1 MSKRLGHAQLVE
13 IAIKLRKQGRLPTQ
27 IIGVLVNEFGALRKE
42 VLTDIVEVTQV
53 QPLDGA
59 VTPVA
64 VRIKQLRTLKAGW
77 LDGAGKPP
85 SDTSLD
91 WLEQLLGQ
99 LPSDGSLP
107 RPYLYPTPE
116 GSVQAEWDIGPWS
129 VTAEVDALNRRL
141 AVSALN
147 TQTQA
152 SHDYD
157 IQAEHAEELV
167 NFLKFLKTEPPSQLA

>member
-1 MSKRLGHAQLVE
+1 MEHRLAEVPSPGIPDYEACAQD
-13 IAIKLRKQGRLPTQ
+13 
-27 IIGVLVNEFGALRKE
+27 ALGDASQARIVGTATCDKSDK
-42 VLTDIVEVTQV
+42 LTDVTQV